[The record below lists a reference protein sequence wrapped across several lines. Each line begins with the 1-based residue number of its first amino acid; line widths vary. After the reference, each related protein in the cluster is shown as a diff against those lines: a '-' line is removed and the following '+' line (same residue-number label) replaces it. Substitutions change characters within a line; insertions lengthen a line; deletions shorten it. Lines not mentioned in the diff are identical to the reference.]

1 VTAVATPP
9 DVRTMGPLQ
18 DPRQA
23 GGLRDVFRRR
33 YLLWLLVRKEVKVRY
48 EGSFL
53 GLAWSYVQPVVRFCV
68 YYFIANLIVSHDT
81 QNRAL
86 HIFSGMVIMQFFQT
100 CLSAGAKAVIK
111 NKSLVRKINMPREMF
126 PVASV
131 AVSLYNMFPMY
142 IVLVIGDFICGWHPD
157 AMAGAAAVLA
167 FAIVVIY
174 GLGFA
179 IVLSA
184 ANVFVRDTTNV
195 VEVINTVIRWT
206 APVIYTYSTIRPK
219 IIGHPWIDQL
229 YICNP
234 FNAAVMLN
242 NRAFWI
248 TSFQPTKQ
256 TPDPIKDGVAQEM
269 PAHLFERGL
278 IILLAG
284 FVFLGVA
291 QLIFARFDGRFA
303 DKL

>member
-1 VTAVATPP
+1 MA
-9 DVRTMGPLQ
+9 PLQ
-18 DPRQA
+18 DPRQV
-23 GGLRDVFRRR
+23 GGLVDVFRRR

-48 EGSFL
+48 SGSLL

-68 YYFIANLIVSHDT
+68 YYFIANLIINHKT
-81 QNRAL
+81 ENRAL

-100 CLSAGAKAVIK
+100 CLSAGSKAVIK

-142 IVLVIGDFICGWHPD
+142 VVLVIGEFIVGWHPD
-157 AMAGAAAVLA
+157 LTAAVA
-167 FAIVVIY
+167 AV
-174 GLGFA
+174 LGFA
-179 IVLSA
+179 IVVVYGLGLAIILSA
-184 ANVFVRDTTNV
+184 ANVFIRDTTNI
-195 VEVINTVIRWT
+195 VEVVNTVIRWT

-219 IIGHPWIDQL
+219 LAGHPWIDQL

-248 TSFQPTKQ
+248 TSFQPTAAN
-256 TPDPIKDGVAQEM
+256 PHPIATGSAMEL
-269 PAHLFERGL
+269 PAHLLERGL

-284 FVFLGVA
+284 LVFLWVA
-291 QLIFARFDGRFA
+291 QLIFSRFDGRFA